1 MGSLVDPLLIFCAF
15 LWDGV
20 EGAYMAVQ
28 KVLTY
33 TWLCL
38 GKGAA
43 DDDAKG
49 VNGS

>member
-33 TWLCL
+33 SCFD
-38 GKGAA
+38 KGAA
-43 DDDAKG
+43 DDDA
-49 VNGS
+49 N